1 MNQYTYPHAVTFE
14 SLDAAGA
21 LKALYDALVAVGFD
35 DGQAFT
41 LLRDIVKG
49 GRNG

>member
-1 MNQYTYPHAVTFE
+1 MNDYINPYSAAIE
-14 SLDAAGA
+14 SLDAARA

-35 DGQAFT
+35 TGQAFT
-41 LLRDIVKG
+41 LTRDIVKG